1 MTTLAGTDAVATTPT
16 LRAAARRSRF
26 WVLAGVGAL
35 LVAIAATLLAGA
47 GSGGG
52 TPLAADNAAPAGARA
67 LAEVLRQQGV
77 HLTTAKTLDEA
88 RTLAAASADP
98 TLFFTDPNGYL
109 SNDQLSTLAGLAP
122 RTVVVAPDF
131 LLLQTLAPSVGF
143 GGVADSFDGPGAR
156 CDLPAAIRAGGVAPG
171 GKTLS
176 LPADSAERGCFPSGR
191 GSFAV
196 VEVALPSTELTLV
209 ADDGIFSNEEI
220 TASGHAALALGLLGA
235 SADLIWYQPTLAD
248 VAVTGPPSLGE
259 LTPGWVTPSILLF
272 AVVFLAAAVWQ
283 GRRLGPLVAENLPVI
298 VRASETMEGR
308 ARLYARSNARL
319 RALDSLRVATVQRL
333 ATRVGLSR
341 LASLDDIVLAVSA
354 LTGRDPAEV
363 RFVLVDGVPARDRD
377 LIAQSDLLQDL
388 ERAVI
393 DASGLP
399 ATAAASAAPP
409 ASPPATTTATDTPTA
424 PGRMDL

>member
-1 MTTLAGTDAVATTPT
+1 MTTLAGTVAVATTPT
-16 LRAAARRSRF
+16 VRAAGRRARF

-77 HLTTAKTLDEA
+77 RVTTAKTLDEA

-196 VEVALPSTELTLV
+196 VGVTLPSTELTLV

-308 ARLYARSNARL
+308 ARLYARGNARL

-354 LTGRDPAEV
+354 LTGRAPAEV

-377 LIAQSDLLQDL
+377 LINQSDLLQDL

-424 PGRMDL
+424 PGRMDP

>member
-16 LRAAARRSRF
+16 LRAAARRTRF

-47 GSGGG
+47 GSSGGI
-52 TPLAADNAAPAGARA
+52 PLAADNAAPAGARA

-77 HLTTAKTLDEA
+77 HVTTAGTLDEA
-88 RTLAAASADP
+88 RTLAAASTDP
-98 TLFFTDPNGYL
+98 TLFFTDPGGYL
-109 SNDQLSTLAGLAP
+109 TADRISAMAALAP

-131 LLLQTLAPSVGF
+131 LVLQTLAPAVGF
-143 GGVADSFDGPGAR
+143 GGVADSLDGPGDR
-156 CDLPAAIRAGGVAPG
+156 CDLPAAIRAGSVAPG

-176 LPADSAERGCFPSGR
+176 LPADSAETGCFPSGR
-191 GSFAV
+191 SSFAV
-196 VEVALPSTELTLV
+196 VGATLPSTDLTLV
-209 ADDGIFSNEEI
+209 ADDGIFSNDEI
-220 TASGHAALALGLLGA
+220 AASGHAALALGLLGA

-248 VAVTGPPSLGE
+248 VAATGPPSLGE
-259 LTPGWVTPSILLF
+259 LTPGWVTPSILLL
-272 AVVFLAAAVWQ
+272 AAVFLAAAVWQ

-308 ARLYARSNARL
+308 ARLYARGNARL

-333 ATRVGLSR
+333 ATRVGLPR
-341 LASLDDIVLAVSA
+341 LASLDDVVLAVSA
-354 LTGRDPAEV
+354 LTGRAPAEV
-363 RFVLVDGVPARDRD
+363 RFVLVDGVPATDRD

-393 DASGLP
+393 AAGVLP
-399 ATAAASAAPP
+399 ADRPASAPP
-409 ASPPATTTATDTPTA
+409 TATARPTA
-424 PGRMDL
+424 PGRMDP